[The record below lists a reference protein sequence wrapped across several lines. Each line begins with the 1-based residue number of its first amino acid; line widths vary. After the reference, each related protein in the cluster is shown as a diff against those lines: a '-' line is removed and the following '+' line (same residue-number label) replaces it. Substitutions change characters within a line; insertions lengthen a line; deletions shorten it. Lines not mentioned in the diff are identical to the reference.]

1 MQPGRPQGWARLPTA
16 DGRTVGVL
24 CLPGN
29 PLSAIVSHEL
39 FVRAAVEKMLGSPP
53 RPWEPAVAAVGWH
66 SPAGRRQFLPVVVS
80 VDADGTR
87 VVRPAHR
94 RGSASHLVTAPA
106 HADALADVPADLDR
120 VEAGDLVG
128 IRSLS

>member
-1 MQPGRPQGWARLPTA
+1 MRTRDETELRPPSAAALVVVPARDEEDEIA
-16 DGRTVGVL
+16 DCLAGV
-24 CLPGN
+24 
-29 PLSAIVSHEL
+29 AE
-39 FVRAAVEKMLGSPP
+39 AAASVD
-53 RPWEPAVAAVGWH
+53 
-66 SPAGRRQFLPVVVS
+66 LPVVVS